1 MTPMMMIKPTAPPTP
16 AAIAM
21 SFVLSLFCDVSL
33 TGGVVVGVVIDVIP
47 DVVTPDVVTPD
58 EVTPDEVTPDAGEAV
73 GVGPEADILELE
85 ADNDVE
91 DVVLALVLA
100 PNTAPCKVNTA
111 FSVLQHLCLSASL
124 SQQYFASSA

>member
-1 MTPMMMIKPTAPPTP
+1 MIPMMIIKPTAPPTP

-21 SFVLSLFCDVSL
+21 SFVLLLFCGVSV
-33 TGGVVVGVVIDVIP
+33 TGGVVVGVIID
-47 DVVTPDVVTPD
+47 VTPDVVTPD
-58 EVTPDEVTPDAGEAV
+58 EVTPDVEEAV
-73 GVGPEADILELE
+73 GVGPEADILKLE

-100 PNTAPCKVNTA
+100 PNTAPCNVKTA

-124 SQQYFASSA
+124 SQQYFASSAYP

>member
-1 MTPMMMIKPTAPPTP
+1 MIPMMIIKPTAPPTP
-16 AAIAM
+16 AAIPM
-21 SFVLSLFCDVSL
+21 SFALLSLCGVSV
-33 TGGVVVGVVIDVIP
+33 TGGVVVGVDIDVN
-47 DVVTPDVVTPD
+47 PDVVTPD
-58 EVTPDEVTPDAGEAV
+58 EVTPDVEEAV
-73 GVGPEADILELE
+73 GVGPEADVLKLE

-100 PNTAPCKVNTA
+100 PNTAPCKVKTA

>member
-33 TGGVVVGVVIDVIP
+33 TGGAVVGVVIDVIP
-47 DVVTPDVVTPD
+47 DVVTPDV
-58 EVTPDEVTPDAGEAV
+58 VTPDEVTPDAGEAV

>member
-1 MTPMMMIKPTAPPTP
+1 
-16 AAIAM
+16 
-21 SFVLSLFCDVSL
+21 
-33 TGGVVVGVVIDVIP
+33 VGVDV
-47 DVVTPDVVTPD
+47 DVTPDVVTPG
-58 EVTPDEVTPDAGEAV
+58 EVTPGVEEAV
-73 GVGPEADILELE
+73 RVGPDADILKLE

-100 PNTAPCKVNTA
+100 PKTAPCKVKTA

>member
-1 MTPMMMIKPTAPPTP
+1 MMIIKPTAPPTP

-21 SFVLSLFCDVSL
+21 NLVLLLFCGVSV
-33 TGGVVVGVVIDVIP
+33 TGGVIVGVDV
-47 DVVTPDVVTPD
+47 DVTPDVVTPG
-58 EVTPDEVTPDAGEAV
+58 EVTPGVEEAV
-73 GVGPEADILELE
+73 RVGPDADILKLE

-100 PNTAPCKVNTA
+100 PKTAPCKVKTA

>member
-47 DVVTPDVVTPD
+47 DVVTPDV
-58 EVTPDEVTPDAGEAV
+58 VTPDEVTPDAGEAV

>member
-16 AAIAM
+16 AAIPM
-21 SFVLSLFCDVSL
+21 SLVLLLFCGVSVI
-33 TGGVVVGVVIDVIP
+33 GGVVVGVIVDVFSG
-47 DVVTPDVVTPD
+47 VVTPGDATPD
-58 EVTPDEVTPDAGEAV
+58 VEEAV
-73 GVGPEADILELE
+73 GVGPEADILKLE

-100 PNTAPCKVNTA
+100 PNTAPCKVKTA

-124 SQQYFASSA
+124 SQQYFASSAYP